1 MVSADGIAGRV
12 MDRDFRITAK
22 LRGIPVEIAEGYDVM
37 SFPIEEARFRSI
49 WLPIAVSVASIT
61 GYGWS
66 LDAEVVSMFGQLIR
80 ERLAD
85 PTNSISPF
93 RLYYSSSWGL

>member
-1 MVSADGIAGRV
+1 

-22 LRGIPVEIAEGYDVM
+22 LRGIPVEKAKRHDVV

-61 GYGWS
+61 AYGWS
-66 LDAEVVSMFGQLIR
+66 LHVEVVSISDELITKGS
-80 ERLAD
+80 AGW
-85 PTNSISPF
+85 TNSILPF
-93 RLYYSSSWGL
+93 HLYCSQY